1 VADEPAHVGFPD
13 APRSELEHTIA
24 ELIERAQRVLAT
36 QGRLRSLVRAN
47 SLVVANLDLAQVL
60 RRIAEAAV
68 ELVDAEYGALGVIAP
83 DGRLEQFI
91 HVGMP
96 AGDAEAIG
104 HLPEGHGLLGAVV
117 DSGES
122 IRIPQI
128 AGDPR
133 SAGFPAHHPE
143 MGSFL
148 GVPIRVRDSVFG
160 NLYLT
165 NGRRGPFSNEDE
177 ELVTALATTA
187 GIAIEHARLF
197 DESERRQRWTV
208 ALAEVTSA
216 LLSGSA
222 DVLAVIADK
231 VGSVVDADLVCV
243 IVPAQEAEMLLVRL
257 ARGADAESL
266 EGRVFPAEG
275 TLAGRALAEDSIV
288 SAETETARTAE
299 WQPILGPSI
308 AFPLK
313 AAGEPLG
320 ALTLSRRPG
329 ATRFTPGDLEMAA
342 DFAAQAGVAIELGRA
357 REDRQRLEIVGERG
371 RIARDLHDHVIQ
383 RLFAAGL
390 SLQMLADSTPA
401 QSAAIAAQVAA
412 IDGAIADIRTAIF
425 ALSHEGGTTARH
437 QILDIAT
444 AAAPTLGFSP
454 RVAFSGPVD
463 LLVTGSLIDDVVAV
477 VREGLANVARHAQA
491 DSAGVDVI
499 ADDTGVT
506 VVVEDDGVGI
516 PADVTRSSGTANLA
530 ERAVARRGSYAST
543 ARDGGG
549 ARVSWSAPWD
559 RKDLS

>member
-1 VADEPAHVGFPD
+1 VASDPVHVGFPD
-13 APRSELEHTIA
+13 APRSELELTIA

-36 QGRLRSLVRAN
+36 QSRLRSLVRAN
-47 SLVVANLDLAQVL
+47 SLVVADLDLAQVL

-68 ELVDAEYGALGVIAP
+68 ELVDAEYGALGVIAS

-91 HVGMP
+91 HVGIP
-96 AGDAEAIG
+96 EGDAAAIG

-128 AGDPR
+128 AADPR

-143 MGSFL
+143 MRSFL

-165 NGRRGPFSNEDE
+165 NGRRGPFSSEDE
-177 ELVTALATTA
+177 ELVAALATTA

-243 IVPAQEAEMLLVRL
+243 IVPAQEAEVLLVRL
-257 ARGADAESL
+257 ARGADAENL
-266 EGRVFPAEG
+266 EGRVFPAQG

-288 SAETETARTAE
+288 SAETETAPTAE

-320 ALTLSRRPG
+320 ALTLSRQPG
-329 ATRFTPGDLEMAA
+329 APRFTPGDLEMAA

-390 SLQMLADSTPA
+390 SLQMLADSAPA
-401 QSAAIAAQVAA
+401 QSAAIVAQVAA

-425 ALSHEGGTTARH
+425 ALSHEDGTTARH

-491 DSAGVDVI
+491 DSAGVDVV

-530 ERAVARRGSYAST
+530 ERAVARRGAYALT

-559 RKDLS
+559 RKDLP